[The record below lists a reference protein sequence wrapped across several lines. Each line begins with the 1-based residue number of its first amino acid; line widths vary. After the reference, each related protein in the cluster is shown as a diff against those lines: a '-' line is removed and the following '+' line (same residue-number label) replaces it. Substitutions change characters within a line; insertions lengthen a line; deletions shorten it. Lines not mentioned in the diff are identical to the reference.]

1 MADII
6 NGFLEK
12 VYIMISKEDS
22 NTIINQKP
30 ITRNTYEDG
39 KRFRNSNI
47 EPVLH
52 GFMKDMKPQ
61 TDICD
66 IFKQGW
72 YGRKVGDKIT
82 FYIHGSNIALQYRKT
97 IQGCAPIAYAV
108 IDGDKEHKIR
118 LDGNFD
124 EDWGDCLYLEEILY
138 NDIEKEHCVEII
150 IEEVPDDVS
159 MDFYL
164 VSIITSN
171 ISFDSL

>member
-52 GFMKDMKPQ
+52 GL
-61 TDICD
+61 
-66 IFKQGW
+66 
-72 YGRKVGDKIT
+72 GR
-82 FYIHGSNIALQYRKT
+82 
-97 IQGCAPIAYAV
+97 
-108 IDGDKEHKIR
+108 
-118 LDGNFD
+118 
-124 EDWGDCLYLEEILY
+124 LYERYET
-138 NDIEKEHCVEII
+138 
-150 IEEVPDDVS
+150 PD
-159 MDFYL
+159 
-164 VSIITSN
+164 
-171 ISFDSL
+171 